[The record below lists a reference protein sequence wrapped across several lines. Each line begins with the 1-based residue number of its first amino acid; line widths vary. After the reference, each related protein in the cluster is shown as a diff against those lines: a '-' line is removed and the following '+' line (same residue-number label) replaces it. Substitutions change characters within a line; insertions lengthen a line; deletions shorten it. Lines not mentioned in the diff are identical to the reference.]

1 MAFCRNCGEEIPSG
15 AKFCTNCGAPVD
27 LPESK
32 PEPEPAENPQLTAEL
47 SPERLYGNGESGFSQ
62 EAAAARGRK
71 GGRAGKSVP
80 VLGILALVL
89 AVIGL
94 LGSAAVPP
102 IASVAALVLAILS
115 LVKKERR
122 KGLAIAALVIA
133 ALSLLVAAGE
143 SGGGRSG
150 NDSAAVWEESDALET
165 SAADSNAAEEGEEEK
180 EEEVQ
185 EFSLGGVTFRI
196 PVKYE
201 ADDLSFTAA
210 DGCTGFI
217 FQNIDGMTDEQFEK
231 AADKLDQKMD
241 EMMADSLTSPVRK
254 SALGSEVAGQK
265 ARSYCYTGEME
276 DSQVTAYVDLINVEE
291 KGKLLMVMGVAEESR
306 TEEFEADYRK
316 VIDSAVYTNA
326 ADTKRPES
334 AADSADDEA
343 KDASAAPAGVDP
355 DLKTFLDGYEA
366 FMDKYIDFMQ
376 KYEANPTDLGFL
388 MEYADMMQEYAD
400 FVEKVDAYDS
410 DEMSAADAAYY
421 LEVTSRCTQK
431 MLRLLGS
438 TE

>member
-1 MAFCRNCGEEIPSG
+1 M
-15 AKFCTNCGAPVD
+15 D
-27 LPESK
+27 LPDSK
-32 PEPEPAENPQLTAEL
+32 PEPAENPQLTPEV
-47 SPERLYGNGESGFSQ
+47 SPERLYGDCGSGSPQ
-62 EAAAARGRK
+62 EGAGARGRK
-71 GGRAGKSVP
+71 EGRPGKAVP

-89 AVIGL
+89 AVIGC
-94 LGSAAVPP
+94 LGFSVVPP
-102 IASVAALVLAILS
+102 VVSVAALVLAILS

-133 ALSLLVAAGE
+133 ALGLLAAAGK
-143 SGGGRSG
+143 SGTG
-150 NDSAAVWEESDALET
+150 SAAVREESSAPET
-165 SAADSNAAEEGEEEK
+165 SAADFNAAEEEEEEK

-201 ADDLSFTAA
+201 ADDLSFTAV
-210 DGCTGFI
+210 DGASGFI
-217 FQNIDGMTDEQFEK
+217 FQDTDGMTDEQFEK
-231 AADKLDQKMD
+231 AADKLDPKMD
-241 EMMADSLTSPVRK
+241 EMMAELLTSPVRK

-265 ARSYCYTGEME
+265 ARSYCYTGERE

-316 VIDSAVYTNA
+316 VIDSAAYTNA

-334 AADSADDEA
+334 AADSVDDEGA
-343 KDASAAPAGVDP
+343 EASAAPAGVNP
-355 DLKTFLDGYEA
+355 DLKAFLDGYEA
-366 FMDKYIDFMQ
+366 FIDKYIDFMQ
-376 KYEANPTDLGFL
+376 KYQANPTDLGLL

-400 FVEKVDAYDS
+400 FMEKVDEYDS

-431 MLRLLGS
+431 MLRVLGS